1 MANYTTY
8 KDIADFY
15 DRVRASLQIDSSVL
29 SDTKIDYPEYAP
41 LAERQI
47 KKKIPQWATLV
58 DEDLTDFETAIV
70 LQTAIKCYAQVP
82 NNIKTKQTA
91 NMKIEYKDTKNT
103 QPSLMNILVEQLNE
117 ILIMLTDA
125 DEDFFIGFKVT

>member
-8 KDIADFY
+8 RDIADFY

-29 SDTKIDYPEYAP
+29 GDTKIDYPEYAP

-47 KKKIPQWATLV
+47 KKKITQWETFTG
-58 DEDLTDFETAIV
+58 EDLTDFETAIV

-82 NNIKTKQTA
+82 NNIKAKQTA
-91 NMKIEYKDTKNT
+91 NMKIEYKDKTNPT
-103 QPSLMNILVEQLNE
+103 SLIDNLIEKLNE

-125 DEDFFIGFKVT
+125 DEDLFIGFVVT

>member
-8 KDIADFY
+8 RDIADFY
-15 DRVRASLQIDSSVL
+15 DRVRASLQIDKTVL
-29 SDTKIDYPEYAP
+29 ENNKIDYPEYAL
-41 LAERQI
+41 LAERQMKNRI
-47 KKKIPQWATLV
+47 TQWATLV
-58 DEDLTDFETAIV
+58 DDDLTDFETAIV

-91 NMKIEYKDTKNT
+91 NMKIEYKDNNNPT
-103 QPSLMNILVEQLNE
+103 SLIDNLVEKLNE

-125 DEDFFIGFKVT
+125 DEDLFVGFLVI